1 MPAPDVSPL
10 ASQIIA
16 KTPELLR
23 KLTKYRDE
31 NMEAEV
37 HCNSLEAEISRV
49 KECIDA
55 QKLLRQNMEKQDT
68 NKNVL
73 SDSDNEGVKANS
85 GDREASAAS
94 E

>member
-1 MPAPDVSPL
+1 MPAQDVSPL

-31 NMEAEV
+31 NMEVEV

-49 KECIDA
+49 KESIDA
-55 QKLLRQNMEKQDT
+55 QKLLRQNMET
-68 NKNVL
+68 R
-73 SDSDNEGVKANS
+73 EGDFYRKTENY
-85 GDREASAAS
+85 
-94 E
+94 